1 MGLDLSILV
10 DNLPLFAQGAWL
22 TLRIT
27 FIAFLAGMTIGTLA
41 AIAALSSIAPLR
53 WLVAAYVTI
62 MRGIPFIVLV
72 FLTQYGLPAA
82 GVRSPALFN
91 GTVALSLF
99 AGAYY
104 TEIIRACVLSLPRG
118 QWESARAIGM
128 SPFAAA
134 RNIVVPQVLAP
145 MVPPVVNCTMTMI
158 KESSVLSSITVAEL
172 TFQGLV
178 VQGNTFAPFEVFIAV
193 AIFYWLITG
202 LFGFVAGLLERRLNA
217 GRGNRT
223 LSPLVARYLI
233 LEGRTAR

>member
-1 MGLDLSILV
+1 M
-10 DNLPLFAQGAWL
+10 
-22 TLRIT
+22 
-27 FIAFLAGMTIGTLA
+27 
-41 AIAALSSIAPLR
+41 
-53 WLVAAYVTI
+53 
-62 MRGIPFIVLV
+62 
-72 FLTQYGLPAA
+72 
-82 GVRSPALFN
+82 FN

-134 RNIVVPQVLAP
+134 RHIVVPQVLTP

-202 LFGFVAGLLERRLNA
+202 LFGFAAGLLERRLNA

-233 LEGRTAR
+233 LEGRAAR